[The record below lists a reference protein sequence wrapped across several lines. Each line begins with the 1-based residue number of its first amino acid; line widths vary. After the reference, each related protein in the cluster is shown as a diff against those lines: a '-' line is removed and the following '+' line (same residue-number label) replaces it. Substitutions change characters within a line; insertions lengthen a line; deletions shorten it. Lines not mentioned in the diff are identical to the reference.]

1 MTILVTNLGRNVQLL
16 ENNTNE
22 LFYIKLFTT
31 YLDYHTF
38 IQTYHSYLENYII
51 NNLDINSINKS
62 QYSNEEILNYKPLIS
77 IQIAYDTSDH
87 VKYPIIMMIMPLDS
101 EKDDLKL
108 RFIEELSFNTF
119 DIKLLNDHKLDKIY
133 TYLSKYFGD
142 QIIYNDFI

>member
-1 MTILVTNLGRNVQLL
+1 MTILVTNLCRNVQLL

-38 IQTYHSYLENYII
+38 IQTYHSCLENYII

-119 DIKLLNDHKLDKIY
+119 DIKLLKDHRLDMIY
-133 TYLSKYFGD
+133 NYLSKYFGD